1 MFLHLRSSE
10 IYMKFAHKK
19 YIPTL
24 HSIVMIMLCALFLH
38 IYKLDHSLDDDQK
51 ILPISNVMAGY
62 LYNKYR

>member
-1 MFLHLRSSE
+1 MGYTITYCKQL
-10 IYMKFAHKK
+10 IIIVK

-62 LYNKYR
+62 IINIGR